1 MSTKALIPPGGVL
14 DTIVAKKK
22 IEVAELRQKGIQLP
36 SEFRDKAIEAPR
48 GFCNTLTKYSDVS
61 IIAEVK
67 KASPSKGVICADFR
81 PVDIA
86 VNYQQNGAQA
96 ISVLTD
102 VDFFQGSLLY
112 MMQVRD
118 AVALPV
124 LRKDFIIDELQI
136 EEARAHGADAILL
149 IAAILDLPQLRDYR
163 ACASEYGMDVL
174 VEVHDE
180 RETELALE
188 AGSELIGIN
197 NRNLKDFSMDL
208 ETTFRLKKIIPE
220 DIPVVSESGLKTV
233 DDFRRLRDGGIAAAL
248 VGETLMR
255 AGADSAL
262 LQTLR
267 K

>member
-1 MSTKALIPPGGVL
+1 MAMILN
-14 DTIVAKKK
+14 TIVAKKK
-22 IEVAELRQKGIQLP
+22 IEVAELRRKGIQLP
-36 SEFRDKAIEAPR
+36 YEFRDKAIEPPR
-48 GFCNTLTKYSDVS
+48 GFSKTLTQYPKVS

-102 VDFFQGSLLY
+102 VDFFQGALVY

-118 AVALPV
+118 AVSLPV

-136 EEARAHGADAILL
+136 EEAHRHGADAILL
-149 IAAILDLPQLRDYR
+149 IAAILDLAQLRDYQ
-163 ACASEYGMDVL
+163 ACAWEYGMDVL

-180 RETELALE
+180 WETELALE
-188 AGSELIGIN
+188 AGSNLIGIN

-208 ETTFRLKKIIPE
+208 ETTFRLKKHIPE
-220 DIPVVSESGLKTV
+220 EIPVVSESGLKTV
-233 DDFRRLRDGGIAAAL
+233 DDFRRLRDEGITAAL

-262 LQTLR
+262 LRSLR
-267 K
+267 E

>member
-1 MSTKALIPPGGVL
+1 M
-14 DTIVAKKK
+14 AKKK
-22 IEVAELRQKGIQLP
+22 IEVAALRTKGIQLP
-36 SEFRDKAIEAPR
+36 PAFRDREIAPPR
-48 GFCNTLTKYSDVS
+48 GFRRTLTQYADVA

-86 VNYQQNGAQA
+86 VNYQENGAQA

-102 VDFFQGSLLY
+102 VDFFQGALVY

-124 LRKDFIIDELQI
+124 LRKDFIIHELQI
-136 EEARAHGADAILL
+136 KEAHAHGADAILL
-149 IAAILDLPQLRDYR
+149 IAAILDLNQLRDYQ
-163 ACASEYGMDVL
+163 ACAGEYGMDVL

-180 RETELALE
+180 WETERALE
-188 AGSELIGIN
+188 GGGTLIGIN

-208 ETTFRLKKIIPE
+208 ETTFRLKRLIPE
-220 DIPVVSESGLKTV
+220 EIPVVSESGLKTA
-233 DDFRRLRDGGIAAAL
+233 DDFRRLRDAGISAAL

-255 AGADSAL
+255 AGADSPL
-262 LQTLR
+262 LQSLR
-267 K
+267 Q

>member
-1 MSTKALIPPGGVL
+1 MAMIL

-22 IEVAELRQKGIQLP
+22 IEVAELRKKGIQLP
-36 SEFRDKAIEAPR
+36 IEFKDRDIDPPR
-48 GFCNTLTKYSDVS
+48 GFRSSLVTYPELS

-102 VDFFQGSLLY
+102 VDFFQGALLY
-112 MMQVRD
+112 MMQVRE
-118 AVALPV
+118 AVNLPV

-136 EEARAHGADAILL
+136 KEARLHGADAILL
-149 IAAILDLPQLRDYR
+149 IAAILDLPQLRDYN
-163 ACASEYGMDVL
+163 ACAMESGMDVL

-180 RETELALE
+180 WETECALE
-188 AGSELIGIN
+188 GGSLLIGIN

-208 ETTFRLKKIIPE
+208 ETTFRLKKHIPN

-233 DDFRRLRDGGIAAAL
+233 DDFKRLQAEGVTAAL

-255 AGADSAL
+255 AGADSTL
-262 LQTLR
+262 LQSLR
-267 K
+267 GE